1 MKAKIIDGPAEPL
14 PKQDHTKEKLF
25 LLSWRDMDQRTK
37 DLIIDITTAVFIGA
51 DTDRLYYDLYNVRPW
66 FETRITKSKVY
77 RLLRFILETT
87 PRTIY
92 NKLSGRA
99 DFTLSEMLRIMAAF
113 DITTLDQINYLI
125 EELRKGF
132 IINE

>member
-14 PKQDHTKEKLF
+14 PKQDNTKEKLF
-25 LLSWRDMDQRTK
+25 LLSWQDMDQRTK

-51 DTDRLYYDLYNVRPW
+51 DTDRLYYD
-66 FETRITKSKVY
+66 
-77 RLLRFILETT
+77 RLIRYILETT

>member
-1 MKAKIIDGPAEPL
+1 MKAKIIDGPADPL

-25 LLSWRDMDQRTK
+25 LLSWADMDQRTK
-37 DLIIDITTAVFIGA
+37 DIITDITTAVFIGA

>member
-1 MKAKIIDGPAEPL
+1 MKIKIIDGPAEPL
-14 PKQDHTKEKLF
+14 PKQDHIKEKLF
-25 LLSWRDMDQRTK
+25 LLSWQDMDQRTK
-37 DLIIDITTAVFIGA
+37 DLIIDITTAVFIGSS
-51 DTDRLYYDLYNVRPW
+51 TDRLYYDLYNARPW

-77 RLLRFILETT
+77 RLIRYILETT
-87 PRTIY
+87 PRTVF

-99 DFTLSEMLRIMAAF
+99 DFTLSEMLCIMAAF